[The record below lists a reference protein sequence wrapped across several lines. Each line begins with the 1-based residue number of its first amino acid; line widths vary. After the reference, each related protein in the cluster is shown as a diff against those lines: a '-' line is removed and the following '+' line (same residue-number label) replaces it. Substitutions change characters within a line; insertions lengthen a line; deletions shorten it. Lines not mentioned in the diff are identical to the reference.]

1 MSYALVVAEVR
12 HGVFEE
18 RNLDSIGL
26 CSLMEKDITLLVSE
40 SSDDMNQ
47 NPSADPGGKEGL
59 WGRVKTLV
67 GAMIKVKIA
76 EALFLNP
83 LNMVGVVKTIM
94 DSRGKPEVIVFT
106 HSSSG
111 TELASYVAG
120 YFDLHLITDVNKF
133 DKERDVFF
141 KSYYSD
147 KIFREF
153 RKGGQ
158 GPFVITV
165 RSGSFKEYAVEKTLP
180 PVIETI
186 ESLPLDEKRTF
197 LEYVEEEKE
206 EIDIT
211 KAKFLL
217 SVGRGIGNKDEIPN
231 YEQLADLLKAT
242 LSGSR
247 PVIDKMW
254 LPKARQVGTSGK
266 TVKPKVYLA
275 MGISG
280 AFQHIAGMKDSDCI
294 IAVNKDPEAPIFQYA
309 HFGIVADINKLRDK
323 LIETV
328 KGS

>member
-12 HGVFEE
+12 RGVFEE
-18 RNLDSIGL
+18 RNLDAIGL
-26 CSLMEKDITLLVSE
+26 CALMGKDISLLVPDSTYALNE
-40 SSDDMNQ
+40 
-47 NPSADPGGKEGL
+47 K
-59 WGRVKTLV
+59 LV
-67 GAMIKVKIA
+67 NAIVKIKLE

-83 LNMVGVVKTIM
+83 LNMVGVVQTIM

-120 YFDLHLITDVNKF
+120 HFDLPLITDVNGF

-147 KIFREF
+147 KIFGEF
-153 RKGGQ
+153 RKAGQ

-165 RSGSFKEYAVEKTLP
+165 RSGSFKESAVEKTSP
-180 PVIETI
+180 PVIETM
-186 ESLPLDEKRTF
+186 EELPAAEGRTF
-197 LEYVEEEKE
+197 MEYVEEEKT

-217 SVGRGIGNKDEIPN
+217 SVGRGIGNKDEIPD

-309 HFGIVADINKLRDK
+309 HFGIIADIHKVRDKLRDI
-323 LIETV
+323 LRQAQDERATA
-328 KGS
+328 GLG